1 VAEVIS
7 RPRYFEEHTAQRLEG
22 LTEELG
28 AAVTEQAL
36 TSILEQIVFETGAAR
51 RAPRHAV
58 TEVIETVAREL
69 IVVLERSPALGS
81 RFAGSE
87 RFDSARLSG

>member
-7 RPRYFEEHTAQRLEG
+7 RPRYFEEHTAHRLEG

-36 TSILEQIVFETGAAR
+36 TSILEQIVFETGAAT

-58 TEVIETVAREL
+58 TEVIETIAREL
-69 IVVLERSPALGS
+69 IVRPGTISGS
-81 RFAGSE
+81 RQPLC
-87 RFDSARLSG
+87 RLRAL